1 MDCRY
6 SLAVELQADRLVV
19 LYPAIHLVIP
29 DEEVTRPYFVQM
41 LLNIG
46 PTGDGHVPLMSRAIM
61 DAVGY
66 WMSIYGKAIYNGRPY
81 IVVEGK
87 RDFILRDIKDPKTF
101 YLFKYNLGMGG
112 DTNVALDGGAAG
124 IVEFDG
130 FEETAESVRWLDDG
144 ADLNFEQN
152 GTNIKIGCNNF
163 RYGKSHC
170 VRVAEIKIK

>member
-1 MDCRY
+1 MCETLNDNWGDADDINFKPVKQIIEEICDCRKIG
-6 SLAVELQADRLVV
+6 AN
-19 LYPAIHLVIP
+19 
-29 DEEVTRPYFVQM
+29 M

-46 PTGDGHVPLMSRAIM
+46 PCGDGTVPPMSRATM
-61 DAVGY
+61 GCVGY
-66 WMSIYGKAIYNGRPY
+66 WMNIYGKAIYNGRPY
-81 IVVEGK
+81 IAVEGK

-101 YLFKYNLGMGG
+101 YLFKYDLGMGG

-163 RYGKSHC
+163 RYGQSHC
-170 VRVAEIKIK
+170 VRVAEIKVK

>member
-1 MDCRY
+1 MILKRNIDMCKDQLPIAPEY
-6 SLAVELQADRLVV
+6 IDSLTYERGTPTPIDRRGMTKYVAGEMCETLNDNWGDAD
-19 LYPAIHLVIP
+19 
-29 DEEVTRPYFVQM
+29 
-41 LLNIG
+41 
-46 PTGDGHVPLMSRAIM
+46 
-61 DAVGY
+61 
-66 WMSIYGKAIYNGRPY
+66 
-81 IVVEGK
+81 
-87 RDFILRDIKDPKTF
+87 DIKDPKTF

-144 ADLNFEQN
+144 VDLNFEQN

>member
-1 MDCRY
+1 
-6 SLAVELQADRLVV
+6 
-19 LYPAIHLVIP
+19 
-29 DEEVTRPYFVQM
+29 
-41 LLNIG
+41 
-46 PTGDGHVPLMSRAIM
+46 
-61 DAVGY
+61 
-66 WMSIYGKAIYNGRPY
+66 
-81 IVVEGK
+81 
-87 RDFILRDIKDPKTF
+87 
-101 YLFKYNLGMGG
+101 MGG